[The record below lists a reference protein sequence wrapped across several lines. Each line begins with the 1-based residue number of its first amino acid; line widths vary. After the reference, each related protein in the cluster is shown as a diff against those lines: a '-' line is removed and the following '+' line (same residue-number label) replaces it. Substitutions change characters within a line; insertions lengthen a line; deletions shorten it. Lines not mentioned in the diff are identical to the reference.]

1 MLYTYCKDSLTFKRI
16 NPRKMLKAIGA
27 SLLFLAITY
36 YTTYNVAKMNA
47 TSKFVTNMPYEQ
59 KVLIVNEFSKSEF
72 SKEAVVEELKRLNVK
87 YPHIV
92 LAQAL
97 IESGHFQSNIFR
109 ANNNLFGMKEA
120 KQRTTTARGTNLGH
134 AYYDNWKESILDY
147 AIFQSAYLRDL
158 KTEEQYLSYLG
169 ANYAEASNYKVA
181 VQNMVKNE
189 KLKELFN

>member
-16 NPRKMLKAIGA
+16 NPRKLFRAIGA
-27 SLLFLAITY
+27 SLLFLGITY
-36 YTTYNVAKMNA
+36 YTTYNVATQNA
-47 TSKFVTNMPYEQ
+47 AAKSMTNMSYEQ
-59 KVLIVNEFSKSEF
+59 KVLIVNEISKNEF

-109 ANNNLFGMKEA
+109 SNNNLFGMKEA

-158 KTEEQYLSYLG
+158 NTEEQYLSYLG
-169 ANYAEASNYKVA
+169 ANYAEASNYELA
-181 VQNMVKNE
+181 VTNMIKNE

>member
-16 NPRKMLKAIGA
+16 NPRKMLKAAGA

>member
-16 NPRKMLKAIGA
+16 NPRKLFRATGA
-27 SLLFLAITY
+27 SLLFLGITY
-36 YTTYNVAKMNA
+36 YTTYSVATQNA
-47 TSKFVTNMPYEQ
+47 SVKSMTNMSYEQ
-59 KVLIVNEFSKSEF
+59 KVLIVNEISKNEF

-109 ANNNLFGMKEA
+109 SNNNLFGMKEA

-169 ANYAEASNYKVA
+169 ANYAEASNYELA
-181 VQNMVKNE
+181 VTNMIKNE

>member
-16 NPRKMLKAIGA
+16 NPRKLFRAAGE

-36 YTTYNVAKMNA
+36 YTTYNVATQKAVAKSM
-47 TSKFVTNMPYEQ
+47 TNMSYEQ
-59 KVLIVNEFSKSEF
+59 KVLIVNEISKNEF

-109 ANNNLFGMKEA
+109 SNNNLFGMKEA

-158 KTEEQYLSYLG
+158 NTEEQYLSYLG
-169 ANYAEASNYKVA
+169 ANYAEASNYELA
-181 VQNMVKNE
+181 VTNMIKNE

>member
-16 NPRKMLKAIGA
+16 NPRKMLKAAGA

-59 KVLIVNEFSKSEF
+59 KVLIVNEFSKSQF

>member
-16 NPRKMLKAIGA
+16 NPRKIFKAAGA
-27 SLLFLAITY
+27 SLLFLGITY

-47 TSKFVTNMPYEQ
+47 TTKFVTNMPYEQ

-109 ANNNLFGMKEA
+109 SNNNLFGMKEA

-134 AYYDNWKESILDY
+134 AYYDTWKESILDY

-169 ANYAEASNYKVA
+169 ANYAEASNYEVA
-181 VQNMVKNE
+181 VMNMVKNE

>member
-1 MLYTYCKDSLTFKRI
+1 MLYTYCKDSLTFKRVKT
-16 NPRKMLKAIGA
+16 RKLIKAAAA
-27 SLLFLAITY
+27 SLLFLAISFYGTY
-36 YTTYNVAKMNA
+36 EVAQKNSIIRSM
-47 TSKFVTNMPYEQ
+47 SEMSYEQ
-59 KVLIVNEFSKSEF
+59 KVIIVDEFSNGAF

-109 ANNNLFGMKEA
+109 SNHNLFGMKEA
-120 KQRTTTARGTNLGH
+120 KQRVTTARGTNLGH

-147 AIFQSAYLRDL
+147 AMFQSAYLRDL
-158 KTEEQYLSYLG
+158 KTEDQYLNYLG
-169 ANYAEASNYKVA
+169 KNYAEARQYDVA
-181 VQNMVKNE
+181 VMNMVKNE

>member
-16 NPRKMLKAIGA
+16 NPRKLFKAAGA

-36 YTTYNVAKMNA
+36 YTTWNVAEKKGMIK
-47 TSKFVTNMPYEQ
+47 SVSEMSYEQ
-59 KVLIVNEFSKSEF
+59 KILIVDEVSNNKF

-134 AYYDNWKESILDY
+134 AYYDNWQESILDY

-169 ANYAEASNYKVA
+169 ANYAEASNYELA
-181 VQNMVKNE
+181 VMNMVKNE

>member
-1 MLYTYCKDSLTFKRI
+1 MLYTYCKESLTFKRI
-16 NPRKMLKAIGA
+16 NPRKIFKAVGA
-27 SLLFLAITY
+27 SLLFLGITY

-47 TSKFVTNMPYEQ
+47 TTKFVTNMPYEQ

-109 ANNNLFGMKEA
+109 SNNNLFGMKEA

-134 AYYDNWKESILDY
+134 AYYDTWKESILDY

-169 ANYAEASNYKVA
+169 ANYAEASNYEVA
-181 VQNMVKNE
+181 VMNMVKNE

>member
-16 NPRKMLKAIGA
+16 NPRKLFRAAGA

-36 YTTYNVAKMNA
+36 YTTYNVATQKAVAKSM
-47 TSKFVTNMPYEQ
+47 TNMSYEQ
-59 KVLIVNEFSKSEF
+59 KVLIVNEISKNEF

-109 ANNNLFGMKEA
+109 SNNNLFGMKEA

-158 KTEEQYLSYLG
+158 NTEEQYLSYLG
-169 ANYAEASNYKVA
+169 ANYAEASNYELA
-181 VQNMVKNE
+181 VTNMIKNE

>member
-109 ANNNLFGMKEA
+109 SNNNLFGMKEA

-134 AYYDNWKESILDY
+134 AYYDTWKESILDY

-169 ANYAEASNYKVA
+169 ANYAEASNYEVA
-181 VQNMVKNE
+181 VMNMVKNE

>member
-1 MLYTYCKDSLTFKRI
+1 
-16 NPRKMLKAIGA
+16 MLKAIGA
-27 SLLFLAITY
+27 SLLFLGITY
-36 YTTYNVAKMNA
+36 YTTYNVATQKASAKSM
-47 TSKFVTNMPYEQ
+47 TNMSYEQ
-59 KVLIVNEFSKSEF
+59 KVLIVNEISKNEF

-109 ANNNLFGMKEA
+109 SNNNLFGMKEA

-158 KTEEQYLSYLG
+158 NTEEQYLSYLG
-169 ANYAEASNYKVA
+169 ANYAEASNYELA
-181 VQNMVKNE
+181 VTNMIKNE

>member
-16 NPRKMLKAIGA
+16 NPRKLFRAVGA
-27 SLLFLAITY
+27 SLLFLGITY
-36 YTTYNVAKMNA
+36 YTTYNVATQKAAAKSM
-47 TSKFVTNMPYEQ
+47 TNMSYEQ
-59 KVLIVNEFSKSEF
+59 KVLIVNEISKNEF

-109 ANNNLFGMKEA
+109 SNNNLFGMKEA

-158 KTEEQYLSYLG
+158 NTEEQYLSYLG
-169 ANYAEASNYKVA
+169 ANYAEASNYELA
-181 VQNMVKNE
+181 VTNMIKNE

>member
-16 NPRKMLKAIGA
+16 NPRKMLKAVGA

-59 KVLIVNEFSKSEF
+59 KVLIVNEFSKSQF

>member
-1 MLYTYCKDSLTFKRI
+1 MLYTYCKDSLTFKRV
-16 NPRKMLKAIGA
+16 NPKKIIKAAVA
-27 SLLFLAITY
+27 SLLFLGITY
-36 YTTYNVAKMNA
+36 YTTYNVAKTNA

-72 SKEAVVEELKRLNVK
+72 SKEALVEELKRLNIK

-92 LAQAL
+92 LAQAM

-109 ANNNLFGMKEA
+109 SNNNLFGMKEA

-134 AYYDNWKESILDY
+134 AYYDTWKESILDY

-169 ANYAEASNYKVA
+169 ANYAEASNYEVA
-181 VQNMVKNE
+181 VMNMVKNE